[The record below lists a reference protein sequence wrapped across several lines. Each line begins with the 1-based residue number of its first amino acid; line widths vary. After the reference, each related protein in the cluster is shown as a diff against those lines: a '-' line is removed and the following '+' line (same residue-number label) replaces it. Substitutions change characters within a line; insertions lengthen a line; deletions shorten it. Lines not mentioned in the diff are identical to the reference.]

1 MLKCQSTTLVLLVAV
16 FGANV
21 LLTSWN
27 MTERYRYFD
36 LQRCIEKPPNI
47 CNLLKHG
54 NEEEL
59 LAEATKCP
67 ELRVRLRRVLSMS
80 RDLSITGKLS
90 QVNGNADMRGSSLSG
105 ARKATTSG
113 TFSVAEKQHSKQTPK
128 HAILAPRNNATII
141 ITSEIITMEEKQHSE
156 QTSNL
161 KSDHSDEQHNIAVG
175 NGAENSII
183 PSTDKYLYKNSA
195 NKERQ
200 YLLAVMVLSSPNE
213 NGKGRRQVIRETWK
227 RGFEA
232 ADSAVTIRFVLGTA
246 GLVES
251 QVFSLESEHA
261 NYNDLL
267 LLPSLKDG
275 YQNLT
280 LKVLNI
286 LVWADNHLHFSY
298 LLKCDDDTYI
308 RVGAIVS
315 ELKRRNSRQSLYWG
329 YFSGKAKPL
338 TRGKWRENKWFLCNN
353 FLPFAMGGGYIISSD
368 LVHRIARSAGGLQLY
383 SNEDTSVGV
392 WLSPYKAER
401 KHDMRFNTE
410 GISRGC
416 SDKHLVSHKQNAT
429 DMRRKYQSLLQSAGR
444 LQCRGEHL
452 RRRAYE
458 YNWHVPPSECCRK
471 RSG

>member
-1 MLKCQSTTLVLLVAV
+1 MVQCRTTYVLLVV
-16 FGANV
+16 VVGANV

-27 MTERYRYFD
+27 LADRYRYFD
-36 LQRCIEKPPNI
+36 FHRCIEEPPNI
-47 CNLLKHG
+47 CNLLEHG
-54 NEEEL
+54 SEKEL
-59 LAEATKCP
+59 LAKATKCP
-67 ELRVRLRRVLSMS
+67 ELRALVSVLSLS
-80 RDLSITGKLS
+80 HDLSKPSQGTGML
-90 QVNGNADMRGSSLSG
+90 GSSLSSAFG
-105 ARKATTSG
+105 KITALNSNQRTIKPGHHAVEVS
-113 TFSVAEKQHSKQTPK
+113 K
-128 HAILAPRNNATII
+128 HATLVPHNTSIATPG
-141 ITSEIITMEEKQHSE
+141 TITMEEKQHSE

-175 NGAENSII
+175 NGAANSIT

-213 NGKGRRQVIRETWK
+213 IGNERRQVIRETWK

-246 GLVES
+246 GLEES

-261 NYNDLL
+261 NYSDLL

-275 YQNLT
+275 YRNLT

-286 LVWADNHLHFSY
+286 LVWADNHLHLSY

-329 YFSGKAKPL
+329 YFSGRAKPL
-338 TRGKWRENKWFLCNN
+338 TRGKWRENKWFLCDN

-392 WLSPYKAER
+392 WLSPYIAER
-401 KHDMRFNTE
+401 KHDKRFNTE

-416 SDKHLVSHKQNAT
+416 SDKHLLSHKQSAT
-429 DMRRKYQSLLQSAGR
+429 DMRRKYQSLLQSAGT

-458 YNWHVPPSECCRK
+458 YNWHVPPSECCLK
-471 RSG
+471 TSQGNW